1 MEPYC
6 NASASNNRYHRSN
19 GNQTCRPCDMP
30 GSANR
35 TRNMQNAGNNSC
47 GMQKSECSPCNMSD
61 SMMSQRTSRNNNQRG
76 IEMDCACRVNSR
88 QSCHTNDP
96 MDQLGC
102 RFPVVMSYVPWQQW
116 GELYEQDCALMQ
128 GTVFKDLNKIFCG
141 VRC

>member
-1 MEPYC
+1 
-6 NASASNNRYHRSN
+6 
-19 GNQTCRPCDMP
+19 
-30 GSANR
+30 
-35 TRNMQNAGNNSC
+35 
-47 GMQKSECSPCNMSD
+47 
-61 SMMSQRTSRNNNQRG
+61 
-76 IEMDCACRVNSR
+76 
-88 QSCHTNDP
+88 